1 MKRTA
6 AFIAICGM
14 ILLTGCGAEDAALA
28 ETGIAAGETAGA
40 LDDKAGA
47 ALNAAAGETDAENS
61 DGTARSLDRNKP
73 EGGQYVFQEMTI
85 TLPEDWIGRCVM
97 EESEVGFSIYQKAS
111 YEKDDGTGYIC
122 GFFRTEE
129 PVEYDHGKTVVAY
142 TEDGTLYYM
151 AEPTDVACDTEDEK
165 IAGEYIRMCQ
175 QATLLKSSLQ
185 ISAPGAHCHADE
197 CMLPTSSI
205 LPLEE
210 TELAGLSDNFLW
222 IAKNEIFA
230 RHGRLFDNEYLQQY
244 FNRCTWYRGET
255 APEEFRESVLNQTEK
270 ENLRLLT
277 AALEEYGR
285 QHPYPKRYQASET
298 AAEDLDGDGRAE
310 EISYQVME
318 QENGEVLCVLTVNG
332 DTFMAGGISDDV
344 TDMKMMNP
352 TFDCFYITDILEDD
366 DKLEIAVLD
375 EGPSDD
381 PVTYFFRYDGGLY
394 CIGAVPGFPFAV
406 PGGGV
411 NGFDGYG
418 GVTGYSQIDL
428 IETAFVQEYWRFD
441 GIRITEAAMGSY
453 DLLPSFG
460 HVLYEDLPVYC
471 EQDETSAGTVIPAQ
485 EEVFFLAT
493 DRERWILVKGKDG
506 SRGYMLIENG
516 RIVGLDKPAE
526 EVFSGLQFSG

>member
-1 MKRTA
+1 
-6 AFIAICGM
+6 
-14 ILLTGCGAEDAALA
+14 
-28 ETGIAAGETAGA
+28 
-40 LDDKAGA
+40 
-47 ALNAAAGETDAENS
+47 
-61 DGTARSLDRNKP
+61 
-73 EGGQYVFQEMTI
+73 
-85 TLPEDWIGRCVM
+85 
-97 EESEVGFSIYQKAS
+97 
-111 YEKDDGTGYIC
+111 
-122 GFFRTEE
+122 
-129 PVEYDHGKTVVAY
+129 
-142 TEDGTLYYM
+142 
-151 AEPTDVACDTEDEK
+151 
-165 IAGEYIRMCQ
+165 
-175 QATLLKSSLQ
+175 
-185 ISAPGAHCHADE
+185 
-197 CMLPTSSI
+197 MLPTSSI

-285 QHPYPKRYQASET
+285 QHSYPKRYQASET
-298 AAEDLDGDGRAE
+298 AAEDLDGDGRTE

-318 QENGEVLCVLTVNG
+318 QENGEVLCALTVNG
-332 DTFMAGGISDDV
+332 DTFMAGGISDDA

-516 RIVGLDKPAE
+516 MIGGLDKPAE